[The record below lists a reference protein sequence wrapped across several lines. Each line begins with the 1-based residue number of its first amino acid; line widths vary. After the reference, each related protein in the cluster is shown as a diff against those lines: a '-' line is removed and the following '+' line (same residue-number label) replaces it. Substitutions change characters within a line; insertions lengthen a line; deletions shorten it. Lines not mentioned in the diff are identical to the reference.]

1 MFNNTPH
8 SALSHHSLPQGA
20 REERSVAVGNKV
32 MDTRLPQPVGCGDK
46 YDVSG
51 LGLKRRFNSCCP
63 FFKYPSPD
71 AKASPSPARGEGLYR
86 PWCNKILGTDCASR
100 PRMTGGR
107 GANSFG
113 RSMIEMLG
121 VLAIIAVLSVGGI
134 AGYSK
139 AMQIYK
145 LNKWKEDFITLT
157 ANLKIAFI
165 NSRSYT
171 DIEENDLTNFYKEL
185 NIVPQGMLTSSNQ
198 DIFGN
203 KFTLFARHNPQWNL
217 NTVHFTIQIDTLPNS
232 FSVEECKTVFELA
245 QHYDD
250 NWSVV
255 LNQNISGL
263 NGILRICGKSLPKEF
278 AQNVSCQQYNV
289 TTIAK
294 KCSVCGKQNCDIKFV
309 INNCS

>member
-1 MFNNTPH
+1 MYKNN
-8 SALSHHSLPQGA
+8 LKKDL
-20 REERSVAVGNKV
+20 KV
-32 MDTRLPQPVGCGDK
+32 PK
-46 YDVSG
+46 YDI
-51 LGLKRRFNSCCP
+51 CC
-63 FFKYPSPD
+63 
-71 AKASPSPARGEGLYR
+71 A
-86 PWCNKILGTDCASR
+86 
-100 PRMTGGR
+100 
-107 GANSFG
+107 G

-217 NTVHFTIQIDTLPNS
+217 NTVHFAIQIDTLPNS

-278 AQNVSCQQYNV
+278 AQNVSCQQYNI

-294 KCSVCGKQNCDIKFV
+294 KCSICAKQNCDIKFV
-309 INNCS
+309 INNWS

>member
-1 MFNNTPH
+1 MLRASETLVKY
-8 SALSHHSLPQGA
+8 SSVALSISDLKLCMPT
-20 REERSVAVGNKV
+20 SVLDGCRLNKAIRQIGRAVLVDEYLTVSEHPPAFYGGFCF
-32 MDTRLPQPVGCGDK
+32 MYLRRLRNMYKNNLKKDLKEPK
-46 YDVSG
+46 YDI
-51 LGLKRRFNSCCP
+51 CC
-63 FFKYPSPD
+63 
-71 AKASPSPARGEGLYR
+71 A
-86 PWCNKILGTDCASR
+86 
-100 PRMTGGR
+100 
-107 GANSFG
+107 G

-309 INNCS
+309 INNWS

>member
-1 MFNNTPH
+1 MLRASETLVKY
-8 SALSHHSLPQGA
+8 SSVALSISDLKLCMPTSVLDGCRLNKAIRQIGRAVLVDEYLTVSEHPPAFYSGFCFMYLLRLRNMYKNNLKKDL
-20 REERSVAVGNKV
+20 RE
-32 MDTRLPQPVGCGDK
+32 PK
-46 YDVSG
+46 YDI
-51 LGLKRRFNSCCP
+51 CC
-63 FFKYPSPD
+63 
-71 AKASPSPARGEGLYR
+71 A
-86 PWCNKILGTDCASR
+86 
-100 PRMTGGR
+100 
-107 GANSFG
+107 G

-309 INNCS
+309 INNWS

>member
-1 MFNNTPH
+1 MLRASETLVKY
-8 SALSHHSLPQGA
+8 SSVALSISDLKLCMPTSVLDGCRLNKAIRQIGRAVLVDEYLTVSEHPPAFYSGFCFMYL
-20 REERSVAVGNKV
+20 RRLRSMYINNLKK
-32 MDTRLPQPVGCGDK
+32 DLKEPK
-46 YDVSG
+46 YDI
-51 LGLKRRFNSCCP
+51 CC
-63 FFKYPSPD
+63 
-71 AKASPSPARGEGLYR
+71 A
-86 PWCNKILGTDCASR
+86 
-100 PRMTGGR
+100 
-107 GANSFG
+107 G

-309 INNCS
+309 INNWS

>member
-1 MFNNTPH
+1 MLRASETLVKY
-8 SALSHHSLPQGA
+8 SSVALSISDLKLCMPT
-20 REERSVAVGNKV
+20 SVLDGCRLNKAIRQIGRAVLVDEYLTVSEHPPAFYSGFCF
-32 MDTRLPQPVGCGDK
+32 MYLRRLRNMYKNNLKKDLKEPK
-46 YDVSG
+46 YDI
-51 LGLKRRFNSCCP
+51 CC
-63 FFKYPSPD
+63 
-71 AKASPSPARGEGLYR
+71 A
-86 PWCNKILGTDCASR
+86 
-100 PRMTGGR
+100 
-107 GANSFG
+107 G

-139 AMQIYK
+139 AMQMYK
-145 LNKWKEDFITLT
+145 LNKWKENFITLT

-309 INNCS
+309 INNWS

>member
-1 MFNNTPH
+1 MLRASETLVKY
-8 SALSHHSLPQGA
+8 SSVALSISDLKLCMPT
-20 REERSVAVGNKV
+20 SVLDGCRLNKAIRQIGRAVLVDEYLTVSEHPPAFYSGFCF
-32 MDTRLPQPVGCGDK
+32 MYLRRLRNMYKNNLKKDLKALK
-46 YDVSG
+46 YDICS
-51 LGLKRRFNSCCP
+51 
-63 FFKYPSPD
+63 
-71 AKASPSPARGEGLYR
+71 A
-86 PWCNKILGTDCASR
+86 
-100 PRMTGGR
+100 
-107 GANSFG
+107 G

-139 AMQIYK
+139 AMQMYK
-145 LNKWKEDFITLT
+145 LNKWKENFITLT

-309 INNCS
+309 INNWS

>member
-1 MFNNTPH
+1 MLRASETLVKY
-8 SALSHHSLPQGA
+8 SSVALSISDLKLCMPTSVLDGCRLNKAIRQIGRAVLVDEYLTVSEHPPAFYSGFCFMYL
-20 REERSVAVGNKV
+20 RRLRSMYINNLKK
-32 MDTRLPQPVGCGDK
+32 DLKEPK
-46 YDVSG
+46 YDI
-51 LGLKRRFNSCCP
+51 CC
-63 FFKYPSPD
+63 
-71 AKASPSPARGEGLYR
+71 A
-86 PWCNKILGTDCASR
+86 
-100 PRMTGGR
+100 
-107 GANSFG
+107 G

>member
-1 MFNNTPH
+1 MLRASETLVKY
-8 SALSHHSLPQGA
+8 SSVALSISDLKLCMPT
-20 REERSVAVGNKV
+20 SVLDGCRLNKAIRQIGRAVLVDEYLTVSEHPPAFYSGFCF
-32 MDTRLPQPVGCGDK
+32 MYLRRLRNMYKNNLKKDLKEPK
-46 YDVSG
+46 YDI
-51 LGLKRRFNSCCP
+51 CC
-63 FFKYPSPD
+63 
-71 AKASPSPARGEGLYR
+71 A
-86 PWCNKILGTDCASR
+86 
-100 PRMTGGR
+100 
-107 GANSFG
+107 G

-165 NSRSYT
+165 HSRSYT

-309 INNCS
+309 INNWS

>member
-1 MFNNTPH
+1 MLRASETLVKY
-8 SALSHHSLPQGA
+8 SSVALSISDLKLCMPT
-20 REERSVAVGNKV
+20 SVLDGCRLNKAIRQIGRAVLVDEYLTVSEHPPAFYSGFCF
-32 MDTRLPQPVGCGDK
+32 MYLLRLRNMYKNNLKKDLKEPK
-46 YDVSG
+46 YDI
-51 LGLKRRFNSCCP
+51 CC
-63 FFKYPSPD
+63 
-71 AKASPSPARGEGLYR
+71 A
-86 PWCNKILGTDCASR
+86 
-100 PRMTGGR
+100 
-107 GANSFG
+107 G

-309 INNCS
+309 INNWS

>member
-1 MFNNTPH
+1 MLRASETLVKY
-8 SALSHHSLPQGA
+8 SSVALSISDLKLCMPT
-20 REERSVAVGNKV
+20 SVLDGCRLNKAIRQIGRAVLVDEYLTVSEHPPAFYSGFCF
-32 MDTRLPQPVGCGDK
+32 MYLLRLRNMYKNNLKKDLKEPK
-46 YDVSG
+46 YDI
-51 LGLKRRFNSCCP
+51 CC
-63 FFKYPSPD
+63 
-71 AKASPSPARGEGLYR
+71 A
-86 PWCNKILGTDCASR
+86 
-100 PRMTGGR
+100 
-107 GANSFG
+107 G

>member
-1 MFNNTPH
+1 MYKNNLKKDLKE
-8 SALSHHSLPQGA
+8 S
-20 REERSVAVGNKV
+20 
-32 MDTRLPQPVGCGDK
+32 K
-46 YDVSG
+46 YDI
-51 LGLKRRFNSCCP
+51 CC
-63 FFKYPSPD
+63 
-71 AKASPSPARGEGLYR
+71 A
-86 PWCNKILGTDCASR
+86 
-100 PRMTGGR
+100 
-107 GANSFG
+107 G

-134 AGYSK
+134 AEYSK
-139 AMQIYK
+139 AMQMYK
-145 LNKWKEDFITLT
+145 LNKWKENFITLT

-232 FSVEECKTVFELA
+232 FSVAECKTVFELA

-309 INNCS
+309 INNWS